1 MSSFSVS
8 DYLAASAAER
18 VIQVDEKDQPLGVV
32 TRAQAQNEGLITR
45 CTYIFVFNSA
55 GLLCMHKRT
64 LHKRLYPGYWD
75 VAAGGVVGA
84 GESYLE
90 GAQRELAEELGI
102 SNVLL
107 QDHGRFFFQSPES
120 RLWGGVFSC
129 LWDGDVQMQ
138 PEEVLAL
145 RWINLAAAW
154 QQDDEDYTPDSLQ
167 ALELLP
173 SGYRGG

>member
-1 MSSFSVS
+1 MSGFSVS

-18 VIQVDEKDQPLGVV
+18 VIQVDEADQPLGVV
-32 TRAQAQNEGLITR
+32 TRGQAQREGLITR

-55 GLLCMHKRT
+55 GLLCMHQRT

-75 VAAGGVVGA
+75 VAAGGVVAA

-90 GAQRELAEELGI
+90 GARRELAEEFGVCDVPLR
-102 SNVLL
+102 
-107 QDHGRFFFQSPES
+107 DHGRFFFQSIES

-129 LWDGDVQMQ
+129 VWDGAIRMQ

-145 RWINLAAAW
+145 RWIDPSAAW
-154 QQDDEDYTPDSLQ
+154 RQDEEDYTPDSLQ

-173 SGYRGG
+173 SGFRGG